1 MKPRTTAD
9 LFQPAHRLADAPE
22 VELHTDGACS
32 PNPGTGGWG
41 FLLRKAG
48 QEREGSGSEP
58 ATTNNRMEI
67 LAVIRGLE
75 ALKRPCRVKL
85 FSDSRYVVQ
94 SIEDGWIAGWKR
106 KGWRRKGGEL
116 LNVDLWKRLDELLA
130 IHEVRAFWV
139 EGHAG
144 HPENERVD
152 RLAQAAAQS
161 LKG

>member
-1 MKPRTTAD
+1 MEEHPPRA
-9 LFQPAHRLADAPE
+9 QGSADAPE
-22 VELHTDGACS
+22 VELFADGACS
-32 PNPGTGGWG
+32 GNPGPGGWG

-48 QEREGSGSEP
+48 HEREGSGGEP

-75 ALKRPCRVKL
+75 ALKKPCRVRL

-94 SIEDGWIAGWKR
+94 AIADGWIAGWKKR
-106 KGWRRKGGEL
+106 GWRRKGGEL
-116 LNVDLWKRLDELLA
+116 LNVDLWKRLDELLSV
-130 IHEVRAFWV
+130 HEVRASWV

-152 RLAQAAAQS
+152 RLAQDASWAFRTR
-161 LKG
+161 